1 MVIKNIFLIDFL
13 SFLKRSK
20 CTANFSP
27 LCCDGLADINLNLML
42 NVNKLQ
48 SNFIK
53 YILKINMVYLFLQN
67 ENVITTESP
76 VSREQ

>member
-1 MVIKNIFLIDFL
+1 MSADYVYRLSFRLQTKICFGCVFLFYMVIKNIFLIDFL

-53 YILKINMVYLFLQN
+53 
-67 ENVITTESP
+67 
-76 VSREQ
+76 

>member
-1 MVIKNIFLIDFL
+1 
-13 SFLKRSK
+13 
-20 CTANFSP
+20 
-27 LCCDGLADINLNLML
+27 ML